1 MHVAIALV
9 TLTLFGAPDGPRDP
23 AKAPVGRVEAAA
35 AATAAAD
42 QTKPDHRDLELKF
55 IGWSEN
61 SSEYAFQ
68 ITDDRYLEGER
79 LDTKDMFYVKK
90 LVAKAKSENVVL
102 REPVKT
108 YLVRQGF
115 ARRELETEKIDQM
128 TTRFKLGERRHL
140 DFTLILKAE
149 LGWRLSMFDGDGSVV
164 IQEGV
169 LEEPFTTVEP
179 KIYPAPDKRKLILLI
194 KASTTYRTRDHL
206 KLIRLD
212 L

>member
-1 MHVAIALV
+1 MNVAIALL
-9 TLTLFGAPDGPRDP
+9 TLTLLGAPEEAP
-23 AKAPVGRVEAAA
+23 AGRSPVGRVEAAA
-35 AATAAAD
+35 ASSAAAEK
-42 QTKPDHRDLELKF
+42 TKPDHRNLALRF
-55 IGWSEN
+55 IGWSDN

-68 ITDDRYLEGER
+68 ITDERYLKGEH
-79 LDTKDMFYVKK
+79 LATQDMFYVKK
-90 LVAKAKSENVVL
+90 LVAKGRSENVVL
-102 REPVKT
+102 HEPVKQ

-115 ARRELETEKIDQM
+115 ARTELETEKLDQM

-164 IQEGV
+164 VQEGV
-169 LEEPFTTVEP
+169 LEEPFTDVEP

-194 KASTTYRTRDHL
+194 KASATYRTRDHL